1 MCLYFYKR
9 LCVACSLL
17 VRFPFVAD
25 ELKHF
30 PGTIAMDRFAGQL
43 WWCSMDTQVK
53 IGGDEEELEEDIF
66 EKEEEGDGD
75 EDDEVGFDDDD
86 NSDDGDDEVHWSSGC
101 ALWILGWKLDVMKM
115 RRMFLMV
122 MKT

>member
-1 MCLYFYKR
+1 MAKGQKGQMHKLIF
-9 LCVACSLL
+9 SPFL
-17 VRFPFVAD
+17 VRFPFVAV

-66 EKEEEGDGD
+66 DKEEEGDGD

-86 NSDDGDDEVHWSSGC
+86 NNDDGDDGF
-101 ALWILGWKLDVMKM
+101 AGQLWWCSLDTQVKI
-115 RRMFLMV
+115 
-122 MKT
+122 

>member
-1 MCLYFYKR
+1 MLKQFAMLKAHFCDILLLFGTILNQPPAKHCVYVSLCLYLYTL
-9 LCVACSLL
+9 LCVARSFL
-17 VRFPFVAD
+17 VRFSFVAD

-66 EKEEEGDGD
+66 EEEEDGD
-75 EDDEVGFDDDD
+75 EEDA
-86 NSDDGDDEVHWSSGC
+86 HSGED
-101 ALWILGWKLDVMKM
+101 WM
-115 RRMFLMV
+115 
-122 MKT
+122 